1 MNPYETETLL
11 REYLLFHYGAPD
23 EVLPWAEGPRGALGF
38 ASRVVREGLARLGEP
53 AMATS
58 RALDL
63 GCAVGGS
70 SFELART
77 FGEVLGV
84 DFSSAFAGAAQHLA
98 DHGELAYAYPEV
110 GAILRPAVA
119 RVPTG
124 VDRSRVRFT
133 TGDAMAPDPAW
144 GTFDLVLA
152 ANLLCRLPDP
162 RRCLTALGALVRPGG
177 GLIISSP
184 QTWLEAWTPR
194 AHWLGATPETGS
206 PREALVAALAN
217 DFRLVG
223 ESDVPFVIR
232 EHARKF
238 QWSVADLTV
247 WRRRA

>member
-11 REYLLFHYGAPD
+11 REYLLFHYGTA
-23 EVLPWAEGPRGALGF
+23 EQVLPWADGPRTALGF
-38 ASRVVREGLARLGEP
+38 ATRVVQAGLSRLGEP
-53 AMATS
+53 AVRRD

-77 FGEVLGV
+77 YGEVLGV
-84 DFSSAFAGAAQHLA
+84 DFSAAFAGAAQHLA
-98 DHGELAYAYPEV
+98 DHGELAYHYPEV

-119 RVPTG
+119 RVPAG
-124 VDRSRVRFT
+124 VDRSRARFT
-133 TGDAMAPDPAW
+133 TGDAQAPDPAW

-152 ANLLCRLPDP
+152 ANLLCRLPEP
-162 RRCLTALGALVRPGG
+162 RRCLAALGGLVRPGG
-177 GLIISSP
+177 ALIISSP

-194 AHWLGATPETGS
+194 EHWLGATPETGS
-206 PREALVAALAN
+206 PREALVASLAK

-223 ESDVPFVIR
+223 EADVPFLIR

-238 QWSVADLTV
+238 QWSVADVTV